1 MNPDSAALPPPGKY
15 LTFTLGRDAYGIPV
29 GKVREILRM
38 PEEVTPVPQTPP
50 YVRGVINLR
59 GKIIPVV
66 DLRVRFGLGPLENRG
81 RVCAVVVQVVHGEGE
96 EALMG
101 LIVDAV
107 EEVLPFGPADLGAVP
122 QFGTPL
128 QADYLLGMAQA
139 KGRVMTL
146 LNIDRIGTADA
157 LAVLAVS

>member
-1 MNPDSAALPPPGKY
+1 
-15 LTFTLGRDAYGIPV
+15 
-29 GKVREILRM
+29 
-38 PEEVTPVPQTPP
+38 
-50 YVRGVINLR
+50 
-59 GKIIPVV
+59 
-66 DLRVRFGLGPLENRG
+66 
-81 RVCAVVVQVVHGEGE
+81 
-96 EALMG
+96 MG